1 MDNLFCLIVPI
12 FFTIVAIL
20 NALAKSKQAQMMRQ
34 ARGQAAPPGEAEEE
48 EERYKAAPEDI
59 ARYLRSIATGEPIEP
74 SQPTN
79 MPPAAPGAPKVA
91 IGVRS
96 SGGTGPMGQIWPP
109 RETPRTAPPPAPRRP
124 VVEEGE
130 STTRRIVPEA
140 EHLRPTIE
148 GHLRQRHL
156 EGSQHA
162 IEPTVED
169 HLRQRRLD
177 ETQHSLEPTIEEHLR
192 VGHLE
197 DAGTATTAQRATV
210 KGGAAG
216 TGRTQDAKRKGVALP
231 QLSQSNL
238 KAAFVMSEL
247 LQPPLALRGPSQALW
262 APQEPHAPKA

>member
-1 MDNLFCLIVPI
+1 M
-12 FFTIVAIL
+12 
-20 NALAKSKQAQMMRQ
+20 AQ
-34 ARGQAAPPGEAEEE
+34 
-48 EERYKAAPEDI
+48 
-59 ARYLRSIATGEPIEP
+59 L
-74 SQPTN
+74 
-79 MPPAAPGAPKVA
+79 
-91 IGVRS
+91 
-96 SGGTGPMGQIWPP
+96 WPP
-109 RETPRTAPPPAPRRP
+109 RETPRMAPPPAPRRP

-156 EGSQHA
+156 EGTQHA

-169 HLRQRRLD
+169 HLKQRRLS
-177 ETQHSLEPTIEEHLR
+177 ETQHSIEPTIEEHLR

-210 KGGAAG
+210 QGGAAG
-216 TGRTQDAKRKGVALP
+216 TGRTQTAKRTGLTLP
-231 QLSQSNL
+231 QLNRSNL